1 MKGSVVWPNIVASPQ
16 PSFEVRLSRMKWMR
30 DKRTPKDVCGEAT
43 NIADEHWRLAWTLA
57 PWAQFSVASE
67 WRMPALLCV
76 SSFSGYVYCVVLFD
90 TGECLLYN
98 IELISVSDSLGE
110 WIRLLGGKFTSQVF
124 GDLSD
129 ATPRA
134 YTIYTSQVSFHFI
147 HLTRWLA
154 CKDFQNVFSLFYFP
168 ES

>member
-16 PSFEVRLSRMKWMR
+16 TSFEVRLSRMKWMR

-43 NIADEHWRLAWTLA
+43 NIADEHCRLAWTLA

-168 ES
+168 EN